1 MSSFHMKNS
10 GSSLIM
16 TKCVQGTYLLC
27 SYWRC
32 ACCSDVANS
41 SRSSRRWVTS
51 THLLAR
57 CCIIYS
63 RTKCG
68 RRCRWSNWQITLD
81 KETISLLAVCRLS
94 TNADD
99 SICQKYRQFSFRFP
113 HFRKVCYICEMSLGG
128 VHTSESIG
136 GTLRPWTVTFL
147 AYAGTQFAYPRRDG
161 QAKLPVLSRVDE
173 TRRTVAFWA
182 PITIRST
189 YWTTYSKSL
198 SRFCQSCVVAD
209 VLCNNSFLI
218 SVCFTSAI

>member
-1 MSSFHMKNS
+1 MRFSYAEWNLVPGNDDVRWFEYVDPPPGGGPRRIWPRFQCATVNRI
-10 GSSLIM
+10 L
-16 TKCVQGTYLLC
+16 TYKTRNLPNFYPL
-27 SYWRC
+27 
-32 ACCSDVANS
+32 
-41 SRSSRRWVTS
+41 
-51 THLLAR
+51 H
-57 CCIIYS
+57 
-63 RTKCG
+63 
-68 RRCRWSNWQITLD
+68 
-81 KETISLLAVCRLS
+81 
-94 TNADD
+94 
-99 SICQKYRQFSFRFP
+99 
-113 HFRKVCYICEMSLGG
+113 ICEMSLGG
-128 VHTSESIG
+128 VHTSKSIG